1 MQFDDRIYV
10 AGHSGLVGSA
20 IIRRLEEQGYHNLIL
35 KTHAEL
41 DLTRQ
46 ADVEAFFA
54 AEKPDYVID
63 AAAMVGGIKAN
74 AAAPADFLYVNMQ
87 IQDNLIYTAFRQGVK
102 KFLFLGSACMYPKEC
117 PQPMKEEMLLTG
129 LPEYT
134 NEGYALAK
142 VCGSRLCSYL
152 YRQHGAC
159 FISAIPANTYGLND
173 CFDPQRSHV
182 IPALIAKYHNAK
194 VNKLPSV
201 ELWGTG
207 TPLRE
212 FIYADDIGDG
222 CIFLLNHYE
231 GEEPVNMG
239 TGEEI
244 SMLELSRLIG
254 RVVGYE
260 GEIVTDP
267 TKPDGMMRRV
277 LSSERLLNMGWEPSV
292 TLEEGLGR
300 LYNWYL
306 TNIQGKAE

>member
-20 IIRRLEEQGYHNLIL
+20 IVRRLEEQGYHNLIL